1 MMSFVVWNMST
12 AGDGKWKNV
21 EAEDA
26 RSAAELVCGSNL
38 RSFGLDNEICA
49 RVRALDSDDD
59 AVLFYAEKKKSSLKS
74 QKKPELA
81 SAGL

>member
-1 MMSFVVWNMST
+1 MVSFVVWNMST

-21 EAEDA
+21 DAEDA

-38 RSFGLDNEICA
+38 RSFGMDDEICA

-59 AVLFYAEKKKSSLKS
+59 AVLFYAAKKSSSKS

-81 SAGL
+81 SAGA